1 MPGNETIYK
10 SPRAYLP
17 IVWVDNNLPV
27 NADRNMAAAGF
38 PVGLDAVPA
47 AKAGSLTSIAVL
59 LSEAVTNGTITLTL
73 RLNGVATT
81 TQVTMD
87 DTDGTTKVVDFT
99 PGDVPLAVGDT
110 IGFHLATG
118 IPFQPSAQIDVIV
131 YVETQNI

>member
-38 PVGLDAVPA
+38 PAGLDQIPV
-47 AKAGSLTSIAVL
+47 AKDGSLTSVVL
-59 LSEAVTNGTITLTL
+59 LLTQAVTSGTITLTL
-73 RLNGVATT
+73 RINGVATA

-87 DTDGTTKVVDFT
+87 DTDGTVKVAEIA
-99 PGDVPLAVGDT
+99 PGAVALVEGDT
-110 IGFHLATG
+110 IGFHLATTT
-118 IPFQPSAQIDVIV
+118 PFSPAAQIDVIV
-131 YVETQNI
+131 YVETQNA